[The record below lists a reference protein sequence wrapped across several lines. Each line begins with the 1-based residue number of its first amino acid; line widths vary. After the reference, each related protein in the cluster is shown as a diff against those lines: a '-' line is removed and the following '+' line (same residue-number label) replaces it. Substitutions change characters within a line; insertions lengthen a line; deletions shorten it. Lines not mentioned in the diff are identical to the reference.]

1 MRWKHNR
8 SYMAC
13 LDPKC
18 AALPAFPS
26 RSHTAVLICNSLSS
40 WRTICQNLSELRPLY
55 KLFPL
60 PGLTAAH
67 FDEFLAHLL
76 LPWRS
81 FPDHSDGAELP
92 ILFIHCALDLFVAA
106 AVTDVALVLSLC
118 DYFFDFCLL
127 LSDVWVQNYVW
138 FLLTM
143 ETLEL
148 WKITRCLKN

>member
-1 MRWKHNR
+1 MC
-8 SYMAC
+8 SLTC
-13 LDPKC
+13 LSNSVTHC
-18 AALPAFPS
+18 SAYLY
-26 RSHTAVLICNSLSS
+26 SLSS

-55 KLFPL
+55 MLFPL

-92 ILFIHCALDLFVAA
+92 ILFIHCALDLFVTA

-127 LSDVWVQNYVW
+127 LSDVWVQNYV
-138 FLLTM
+138 
-143 ETLEL
+143 
-148 WKITRCLKN
+148 

>member
-1 MRWKHNR
+1 MIPHWQGDGNIKLGNV
-8 SYMAC
+8 AC

-18 AALPAFPS
+18 AALPAFPTQ
-26 RSHTAVLICNSLSS
+26 SHTAGLICTLLAPGAPSAKFSL
-40 WRTICQNLSELRPLY
+40 
-55 KLFPL
+55 LFPL
-60 PGLTAAH
+60 PGITAAH
-67 FDEFLAHLL
+67 LDGFLAHLL

-92 ILFIHCALDLFVAA
+92 ALFIYCALNLFVTA

-127 LSDVWVQNYVW
+127 LLDVWVQNYVL
-138 FLLTM
+138 FLLTI

-148 WKITRCLKN
+148 WKIMRCFKN